1 MTDKQENE
9 QSPDESAKHDK
20 AAKKGPGVLKVM
32 QSILA
37 GALGVQSDK
46 RREEDFS
53 SHSPWPYIIAGIL
66 FTVGFVITL
75 VVVVKLVLAGQ

>member
-1 MTDKQENE
+1 MAERQDNRRKPANRPAN
-9 QSPDESAKHDK
+9 S
-20 AAKKGPGVLKVM
+20 KKGPGVLKVM

-66 FTVGFVITL
+66 FTAGFVVTL
-75 VVVVKLVLAGQ
+75 IVVVKVVLSGQ